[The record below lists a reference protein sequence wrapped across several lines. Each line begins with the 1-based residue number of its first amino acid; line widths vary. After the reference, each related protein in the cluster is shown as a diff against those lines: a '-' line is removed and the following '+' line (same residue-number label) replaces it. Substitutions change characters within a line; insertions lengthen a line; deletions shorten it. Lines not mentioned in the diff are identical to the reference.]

1 MYTGNHGFI
10 HQFRWKRKFDF
21 SLNVIIFLKQ
31 QYQKQL
37 IKQSPNPT
45 SRNGWQATLQWAML
59 NEELFTNGFAA
70 KKDDLKVSIQAQK
83 DTR

>member
-1 MYTGNHGFI
+1 MFTGNHCFI

-31 QYQKQL
+31 QSQKQL

-45 SRNGWQATLQWAML
+45 FRNGLQATLQWAML

-70 KKDDLKVSIQAQK
+70 KKDDSKVSIQAQK

>member
-1 MYTGNHGFI
+1 
-10 HQFRWKRKFDF
+10 
-21 SLNVIIFLKQ
+21 
-31 QYQKQL
+31 
-37 IKQSPNPT
+37 
-45 SRNGWQATLQWAML
+45 ML